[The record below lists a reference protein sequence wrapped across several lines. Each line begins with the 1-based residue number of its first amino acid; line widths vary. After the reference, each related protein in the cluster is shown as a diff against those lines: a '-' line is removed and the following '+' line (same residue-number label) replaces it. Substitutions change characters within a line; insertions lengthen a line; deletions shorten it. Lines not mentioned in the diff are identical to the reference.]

1 MRDRPDARLV
11 YVQFPILSLH
21 PNAMLPA
28 EASLEAHRQG
38 RFWEYHDALFE
49 REPPLERGA
58 VLAAA
63 RQVGLDVAAL
73 EGALDAGTHRPQVE
87 AEMRLGE
94 SLGVTGTPTFFLNGY
109 RVVGAQ
115 PYEAFVTA
123 YNLLLRA
130 SRRDAAAD
138 GTAAPRAPED
148 RGGG

>member
-49 REPPLERGA
+49 REPPLGRDA
-58 VLAAA
+58 VLDAG
-63 RQVGLDVAAL
+63 RQAGLDVRAL
-73 EGALDAGTHRPQVE
+73 ERALDAGTHRAQVE

-94 SLGVTGTPTFFLNGY
+94 SLGVTGTPTFFMNGY
-109 RVVGAQ
+109 RLVGAQ
-115 PYEAFVTA
+115 PYDAFVTA
-123 YNLLLRA
+123 YNVLLRA
-130 SRRDAAAD
+130 SRRDRS
-138 GTAAPRAPED
+138 GSGAAPRAAGE
-148 RGGG
+148 RGAAG